1 MTADTPCLAAQ
12 HLIGIDSILNN
23 TDQELWLWSY
33 QHPYENGPV
42 HKRVV
47 LKDLELLM
55 PRAMFEARLNAGV
68 RIQHLADYLR
78 LCALAKHGG
87 VYVDADAMVL
97 RPLRVPV
104 GDELMFATQLNKRSG
119 WPGAGARERRLA
131 PWAGAPYMAGLEAN
145 QGGDGRAQFIN
156 SPIGAAAPGHWFI
169 VQERNAALRIIRRE
183 KQPQDYRKMMNQ
195 LREAVV
201 DAGLQRFVHPPFRF
215 CPLPY
220 VAPVH
225 VLRYVV

>member
-1 MTADTPCLAAQ
+1 MTADTPCLTAQ

-55 PRAMFEARLNAGV
+55 PRAMFEARLNADV

-78 LCALAKHGG
+78 LCALAEHGG

-97 RPLRVPV
+97 RPLRVPA

-119 WPGAGARERRLA
+119 WPGAGSWRR
-131 PWAGAPYMAGLEAN
+131 
-145 QGGDGRAQFIN
+145 
-156 SPIGAAAPGHWFI
+156 
-169 VQERNAALRIIRRE
+169 
-183 KQPQDYRKMMNQ
+183 
-195 LREAVV
+195 
-201 DAGLQRFVHPPFRF
+201 
-215 CPLPY
+215 
-220 VAPVH
+220 
-225 VLRYVV
+225 